1 MSVGKHEGET
11 RLAAERLAKALRSGL
26 ELRWS
31 IPPPPLE
38 EAPSSFPPQGDIR
51 SFLDSHAHLL
61 LHSPPPC
68 HRPLRRL
75 VRAVRLVLRNLL
87 APWLRVQTRFNLSAM
102 SVLEQIEQRV
112 QALEEAKRS
121 LQQTIETLEKIVLS
135 RAEHERNRQAET
147 LKEP

>member
-1 MSVGKHEGET
+1 MSVGKHELET

-31 IPPPPLE
+31 IPAPPPE
-38 EAPSSFPPQGDIR
+38 EVPTSFPPHGDIR

-61 LHSPPPC
+61 LHSPPP
-68 HRPLRRL
+68 RRQPLRRV

-112 QALEEAKRS
+112 QALEESKLS
-121 LQQTIETLEKIVLS
+121 LQQTIETLKKIILS
-135 RAEHERNRQAET
+135 STEQEQNQ
-147 LKEP
+147 